1 MDGVTVVIPT
11 LNEAEGVVRVRAMV
25 RRRGCAKLLSP
36 LGLSA
41 AFDVAQGEGALLH
54 LGLPCGLPRWS
65 FCLFWPLWQRRLRR
79 LRLST

>member
-41 AFDVAQGEGALLH
+41 AFDVA
-54 LGLPCGLPRWS
+54 
-65 FCLFWPLWQRRLRR
+65 
-79 LRLST
+79 